1 MPMDFFMNEILENEA
16 VRARLDFA
24 SEEAMEA
31 RETAKAA
38 AETGERPRLAPGMK
52 PIYVLAYLADFALQ
66 KNAARG
72 ISREITVATLKD
84 INIWLDN
91 YEKTF
96 GEIGLKEFAWLF
108 NHYTGRLFR
117 LGRLQFE
124 IGKQEDSY
132 VVNTHIPQGEPLYY
146 DACLDSFRQAKE
158 FFAAHFPETPV
169 NKCTCHSWLL
179 CPRLADVLPE
189 ESNIVRFMRMW
200 EQVPCKSDDS
210 AQAMERTFGFGF
222 KKEDLPNAPETT
234 GLQKRMKAYLLAGG
248 DLSACAGYRMME

>member
-1 MPMDFFMNEILENEA
+1 MDFFLNEILENER
-16 VRARLDFA
+16 VRQALDFA
-24 SEEAMEA
+24 SPEAMEA
-31 RETAKAA
+31 KKMADEAVK
-38 AETGERPRLAPGMK
+38 TGERPRLSPGMT
-52 PIYVLAYLADFALQ
+52 PIYVLAYLADHALQ
-66 KNAARG
+66 KNNARG

-96 GEIGLKEFAWLF
+96 GKMGLKEFGWLF

-124 IGKQEDSY
+124 IVKQGEEFALG
-132 VVNTHIPQGEPLYY
+132 THIPQGEAL
-146 DACLDSFRQAKE
+146 DTSACLDSFAMAKE

-189 ESNIVRFMRMW
+189 ESNIVRFMRLW
-200 EQVPCKSDDS
+200 EQVPCASDHS

-222 KKEDLPNAPETT
+222 KADMLPNAPEKT
-234 GLQKRMKAYLLAGG
+234 GLQRRMKAYLLAGG
-248 DLSACAGYRMME
+248 DLSACAGERKL